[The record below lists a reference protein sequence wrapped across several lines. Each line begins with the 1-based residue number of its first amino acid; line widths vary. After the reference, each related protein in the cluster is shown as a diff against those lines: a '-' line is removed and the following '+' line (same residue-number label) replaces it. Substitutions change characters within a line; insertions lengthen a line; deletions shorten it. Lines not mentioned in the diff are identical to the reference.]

1 MNYIC
6 IQMEEAGMK
15 KIVDDERLIYKVCCL
30 YYQDDLNQKE
40 IGDYL
45 GISRSSVLRMLQK
58 GREIGIVTIE
68 LNNPVTYNYGEQEKK
83 LETLYGLRDAVI
95 VEDSVLDT
103 MNETSSHL
111 FGQAAQYLYDTFHEG
126 DQIGVTMGST
136 LNNVVATN
144 KTFEKYRNLMFVPMI
159 GGVSKS
165 TIGKID
171 LQGNELARK
180 FADKFGGTYTQ
191 FLSPAVFTDKKILT
205 YFMQEKAVN
214 YIFDEF
220 KKINVAVLALGT
232 TEREDHTLLQ
242 AGYLT
247 PREMQMLKDG
257 GAVGD
262 IAFQFYDQDGNTDAF
277 RFFNDR
283 VAAMPL
289 SRIREIPIR
298 IGIANGEQKAR
309 SVIAAIR
316 GGFINVLI
324 TNEDCAKYLIESKD

>member
-1 MNYIC
+1 
-6 IQMEEAGMK
+6 MK

-30 YYQDDLNQKE
+30 YYQDDMNQKE

-58 GREIGIVTIE
+58 GRENGIVTIE
-68 LNNPVTYNYGEQEKK
+68 LNNPASYNYGELEKK
-83 LETLYGLRDAVI
+83 LETLYNLKDAVI
-95 VEDSVLDT
+95 VEESVLESK
-103 MNETSSHL
+103 NEASSHL
-111 FGQAAQYLYDTFHEG
+111 FGQAAQYLYDIFKEG

-144 KTFEKYRNLMFVPMI
+144 KAFDKYNNIMFVPMI

-191 FLSPAVFTDKKILT
+191 FLSPAVFTDKTILS

-220 KKINVAVLALGT
+220 KKINIAVLALGT
-232 TEREDHTLLQ
+232 TQRDDHTLLQ
-242 AGYLT
+242 AGYVT
-247 PREMQMLKDG
+247 PRELQMLKDG

-262 IAFQFYDQDGNTDAF
+262 IAFQFYDQDGSTDAF

-289 SRIREIPIR
+289 GKIKEIPLR
-298 IGIANGEQKAR
+298 IGIANGKLKAR
-309 SVIAAIR
+309 SVMAAIK

-324 TNEDCAKYLIESKD
+324 TNEECAKYMIEAKD

>member
-1 MNYIC
+1 
-6 IQMEEAGMK
+6 MK
-15 KIVDDERLIYKVCCL
+15 KIVDDERLIYKGCGL
-30 YYQDDLNQKE
+30 YYQDDMNQKE

-58 GREIGIVTIE
+58 GKEIGIVTIE
-68 LNNPVTYNYGEQEKK
+68 LNNPVSYNYGDLEKK
-83 LETLYGLRDAVI
+83 LETMFGLRDVVI
-95 VEDSVLDT
+95 VEDSVLDSK
-103 MNETSSHL
+103 NETSAHL
-111 FGQAAQYLYDTFHEG
+111 FGQAAQYLYDTFNEG
-126 DQIGVTMGST
+126 DEIGVTMGST

-144 KTFEKYRNLMFVPMI
+144 KTFDKYRNLMFVPMI

-165 TIGKID
+165 TIGRID

-191 FLSPAVFTDKKILT
+191 FLSPAVFTDKTILS

-214 YIFDEF
+214 YILDEF

-232 TEREDHTLLQ
+232 TDREDHTLLQ

-262 IAFQFYDQDGNTDAF
+262 IAFQFYDRNGNTDAF

-289 SRIREIPIR
+289 SRIRAIPLR
-298 IGIANGEQKAR
+298 IGIASGRQKAR

-324 TNEDCAKYLIESKD
+324 TNEDCARNMIESKV

>member
-1 MNYIC
+1 
-6 IQMEEAGMK
+6 MK

-30 YYQDDLNQKE
+30 YYQDNMNQKE

-58 GREIGIVTIE
+58 GKENGIVVIE
-68 LNNPVTYNYGEQEKK
+68 LHNPASYNYGELEKK
-83 LETLYGLRDAVI
+83 IEIMYGLRDVII
-95 VEDSVLDT
+95 VEESILDSKH
-103 MNETSSHL
+103 ETVSHL
-111 FGQAAQYLYDTFHEG
+111 FGQAAQYLYDAFKEG

-136 LNNVVATN
+136 LNSVVATS
-144 KTFEKYRNLMFVPMI
+144 KTFDKYDNLMFVPMI
-159 GGVSKS
+159 GGVSRS

-191 FLSPAVFTDKKILT
+191 FLSPAVFSDRDILR

-220 KKINVAVLALGT
+220 RKINVVVLGIGT
-232 TEREDHTLLQ
+232 TKIDDHTLLQ
-242 AGYLT
+242 AGYVT
-247 PREMQMLKDG
+247 PEEMQRLREDG
-257 GAVGD
+257 AIGD
-262 IAFQFYDQDGNTDAF
+262 IAFQFYDREGRTERF

-289 SRIREIPIR
+289 DMIRDVPLK
-298 IGIANGEQKAR
+298 IGIANGEAKAE
-309 SVIAAIR
+309 SVLAAIR
-316 GGFINVLI
+316 GGLINALI
-324 TNEDCAKYLIESKD
+324 TDEACAKYLLEAK